1 MEGFG
6 ERFPKEKTSELSLRC
21 REVEEA
27 TSDKRRKDGKM
38 EGWKGRE
45 VFFFFFVFNS
55 KCFICANFIP
65 KNSGSMRIDKGHG
78 GGGVHT

>member
-45 VFFFFFVFNS
+45 VFFFFLSLTQSVLFVQTSFQRTLE
-55 KCFICANFIP
+55 A
-65 KNSGSMRIDKGHG
+65 
-78 GGGVHT
+78 